1 MALSNEFNWTSDI
14 CPHHVYNFI
23 NITEKSKMEGRQSRF
38 LGLILGMDPISM
50 LRASGQIA
58 KPFDNG
64 HHYDHI
70 QYWGETRELN
80 RYRAVVNVTNVVEM
94 FAFLS
99 VLKIIWKQGDIPCLY
114 QGQPVDEDEF
124 HDFVEKIKKRHG
136 RKMKNTRSAAGI
148 AMVKEEEETDDN
160 IAGLTENQPTSP
172 PSDAYLKR
180 YLMKNWYKFR
190 KIGRE
195 IMKNG
200 WHFPETW
207 KSYQEFKKELEFS
220 DRILSMVKLT
230 QLKRSRYCTRCRP

>member
-1 MALSNEFNWTSDI
+1 MALSNECNWTSDI
-14 CPHHVYNFI
+14 CPHHVYNFT
-23 NITEKSKMEGRQSRF
+23 NVTEKSKIEGRQSRF

-50 LRASGQIA
+50 LRAKGQIA
-58 KPFDNG
+58 KPFYNG
-64 HHYDHI
+64 PHYDHI
-70 QYWGETRELN
+70 QYWGGTKEWN

-99 VLKIIWKQGDIPCLY
+99 VLKIIWRHGDIPCLY
-114 QGQPVDEDEF
+114 QGQPIDEDEF
-124 HDFVEKIKKRHG
+124 PDFVEKIKKRHG
-136 RKMKNTRSAAGI
+136 RKMKNMTSTEGMAT
-148 AMVKEEEETDDN
+148 VKEEEETDDN

-190 KIGRE
+190 KIGQK

-200 WHFPETW
+200 WYFPETW
-207 KSYQEFKKELEFS
+207 TSYQEFKKELEFS

-230 QLKRSRYCTRCRP
+230 QLKRSRYCTRRRP